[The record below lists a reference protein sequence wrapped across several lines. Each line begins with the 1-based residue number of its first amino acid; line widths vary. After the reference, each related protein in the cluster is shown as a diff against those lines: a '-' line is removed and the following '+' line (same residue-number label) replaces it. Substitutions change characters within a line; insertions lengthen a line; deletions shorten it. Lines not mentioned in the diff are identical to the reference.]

1 VSNTDRREFIKLA
14 VATGA
19 AVSLPVHLQ
28 AATDK
33 MATRTIPSTGQKL
46 GIVGYGNTAPFREVG
61 DESRAR
67 ARELI
72 NLLIDHGGN
81 FIDTNPPTV
90 WNFENILDVD
100 MLKQLQIVTS
110 IPELGESIDDR
121 DIDHL
126 YRALEK
132 KPLDFLQVRNMWS
145 LEATKHWSTLKEW
158 KAAGFVRHI
167 GMSGVRA
174 EQPDTVAAL
183 EKVMNDGAD
192 FIHCNYSYAE
202 TGAEE
207 RLLPIAKDM
216 GVGVI
221 TNRPFRNGN
230 YFKLVA
236 GKELPEWVKE
246 FDCESW
252 AQLSVKWILSN
263 PAVTCTITESSK
275 THHATD
281 NLRAGLGK
289 LPDEDQ
295 RERISQLLNSFS

>member
-1 VSNTDRREFIKLA
+1 MRLA
-14 VATGA
+14 AATGA
-19 AVSLPVHLQ
+19 ALSVPISLQ
-28 AATDK
+28 AATEK
-33 MATRTIPSTGQKL
+33 MHTRVIPSTGQEL
-46 GIVGYGNTAPFREVG
+46 GIVGYGSASAFREV
-61 DESRAR
+61 DEENRST

-72 NLLIDHGGN
+72 KILIDHGGN

-90 WNFENILDVD
+90 WNFEEALDVD

-110 IPELGESIDDR
+110 IPERGESIGEG
-121 DIDHL
+121 DIEHL
-126 YRALEK
+126 YQALEK
-132 KPLDFLQVRNMWS
+132 KPLDFLQVRNMFS
-145 LEATKHWSTLKEW
+145 LAATKHWSTLKEW

-174 EQPDTVAAL
+174 EQPETVAAL

-202 TGAEE
+202 TGAAE
-207 RLLPIAKDM
+207 RLLPMARDK

-221 TNRPFRNGN
+221 TNRPYRNGN

-252 AQLSVKWILSN
+252 AQLSTKWILSN
-263 PAVTCTITESSK
+263 PAVTCVITESSK
-275 THHATD
+275 THHAID
-281 NLRAGLGK
+281 NLRGGLGR

-295 RERISQLLNSFS
+295 RERISQLLRSFS

>member
-1 VSNTDRREFIKLA
+1 
-14 VATGA
+14 
-19 AVSLPVHLQ
+19 
-28 AATDK
+28 
-33 MATRTIPSTGQKL
+33 
-46 GIVGYGNTAPFREVG
+46 
-61 DESRAR
+61 
-67 ARELI
+67 
-72 NLLIDHGGN
+72 
-81 FIDTNPPTV
+81 
-90 WNFENILDVD
+90 
-100 MLKQLQIVTS
+100 
-110 IPELGESIDDR
+110 
-121 DIDHL
+121 
-126 YRALEK
+126 
-132 KPLDFLQVRNMWS
+132 MWS

-275 THHATD
+275 THKLVAGKELPEWVKEFDCESWAQLSVKWILSNPAVTCTITESSKTHHATD

-295 RERISQLLNSFS
+295 RVRISQLLNSFS

>member
-1 VSNTDRREFIKLA
+1 MKLA
-14 VATGA
+14 AATGTA
-19 AVSLPVHLQ
+19 LSLPINVS
-28 AATDK
+28 AATEK
-33 MATRTIPSTGQKL
+33 MPTRAIPSTGQRL
-46 GIVGYGNTAPFREVG
+46 GIVGYGNTAPFREPG
-61 DESRAR
+61 EENHSR
-67 ARELI
+67 ARELVQ
-72 NLLIDHGGN
+72 LLIDHGGN

-90 WNFENILDVD
+90 WNFENILDVET
-100 MLKQLQIVTS
+100 LKQLQIVTS
-110 IPELGESIDDR
+110 IPELGESIGAG
-121 DIDHL
+121 DIDRL
-126 YRALEK
+126 YQALEK

-192 FIHCNYSYAE
+192 FIHCNYSHAE
-202 TGAEE
+202 TGAEK
-207 RLLPIAKDM
+207 RLLPMAGDK

-252 AQLSVKWILSN
+252 AQLSVKWNLSN
-263 PAVTCTITESSK
+263 PAVTCVITESSK

-281 NLRAGLGK
+281 NLRSGLGK

-295 RERISQLLNSFS
+295 RERISHLLESFS

>member
-1 VSNTDRREFIKLA
+1 MTRTDRRDFIKLA
-14 VATGA
+14 IATGA
-19 AVSLPVHLQ
+19 AVSTPVSLH
-28 AATDK
+28 AATEK
-33 MATRTIPSTGQKL
+33 MSTRAIPTTGQRL
-46 GIVGYGNTAPFREVG
+46 GIVGYGNTAPFREPG
-61 DESRAR
+61 LENENR

-72 NLLIDHGGN
+72 QLLIDHGGS
-81 FIDTNPPTV
+81 FVDTNPPTV
-90 WNFENILDVD
+90 WNFENVLDAD
-100 MLKQLQIVTS
+100 TLKQLQVVTS
-110 IPELGESIDDR
+110 IPELGESIGAG

-126 YRALEK
+126 YQALEK

-145 LEATKHWSTLKEW
+145 LEATKHWSTLREW

-183 EKVMNDGAD
+183 EKVMDDGAD
-192 FIHCNYSYAE
+192 FIHCNYSHAE

-207 RLLPIAKDM
+207 RLLPMARDK

-230 YFKLVA
+230 YFKLVS
-236 GKELPEWVKE
+236 GKELPDWVQE

-252 AQLSVKWILSN
+252 AQLSIKWILSN
-263 PAVTCTITESSK
+263 PTVTCTITESSK

-281 NLRAGLGK
+281 NLRGGLGK

-295 RERISQLLNSFS
+295 RARIAQLLNSFS